1 VGIYV
6 ARYTEV
12 WLVFRSLSVDFN
24 LKNSC
29 SLIYTRSS
37 KRCYIVVKYGE
48 TFISLALTPLI
59 AQKSLFENEIS
70 RVY

>member
-12 WLVFRSLSVDFN
+12 WLVCRSLSVDFN

-29 SLIYTRSS
+29 SLLYTRSL
-37 KRCYIVVKYGE
+37 KRCYVVVKFGE
-48 TFISLALTPLI
+48 TFISLDLTPLT
-59 AQKSLFENEIS
+59 AQKSLFENEIF